1 MYQEFLLGGSGLADL
16 DTEIRFNIANARAES
31 AEIVRLSLAFGAD
44 ERDNVRRENCLIKI
58 LRSMMRAGLI
68 QFYVS
73 DEDFKQGST
82 AAEFIINKYS
92 RFISE
97 SPANYRYFYVKM

>member
-1 MYQEFLLGGSGLADL
+1 MYEEFLLSGSGLADL

-31 AEIVRLSLAFGAD
+31 AEIVRLSLALGAN
-44 ERDNVRRENCLIKI
+44 EHDNMRKENCLIKI

-73 DEDFKQGST
+73 DEDFEEGST
-82 AAEFIINKYS
+82 AAEFMLNKYS
-92 RFISE
+92 RFISG
-97 SPANYRYFYVKM
+97 SPTGYRYFYVKM